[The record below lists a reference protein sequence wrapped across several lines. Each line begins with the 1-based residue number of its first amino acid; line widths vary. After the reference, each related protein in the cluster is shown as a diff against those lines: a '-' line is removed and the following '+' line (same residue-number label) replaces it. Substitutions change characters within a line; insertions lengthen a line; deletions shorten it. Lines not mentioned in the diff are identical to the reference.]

1 MCIAYGITVGL
12 RFAGNVSNL
21 IRKSGFEKLCKVS
34 VLQVASDLWSSV
46 CSTIFAQDQAASA
59 LHTVLSD
66 ALEHYLEIKM
76 LEHKVE
82 AAEFEVSSAR
92 QTILPNVSIPE
103 TIALIRFISQL
114 PPSNSQFSPLEGGVA
129 TTELLGLS

>member
-1 MCIAYGITVGL
+1 MDCD
-12 RFAGNVSNL
+12 FARNVSNL

-34 VLQVASDLWSSV
+34 GLRLLLTFGLSV

-92 QTILPNVSIPE
+92 QTYCLMSLIPKRS
-103 TIALIRFISQL
+103 L
-114 PPSNSQFSPLEGGVA
+114 
-129 TTELLGLS
+129 